1 MSFVVSVAWVCN
13 KQRNK
18 TVTTTRNSFFIGKNP
33 MYRKPSIKPPGGG
46 LIFFKQFWGGGG
58 LKERGGLF
66 NVAKRITCSK
76 NSGWHFQL
84 AFTACLPAALK
95 IKNYLAI
102 ELSFLLLKFLS
113 REGCSL
119 EFSSTGERFLED
131 GLVVPGRYTALSNDK
146 KMVTILH
153 RELERKVEKVKHM
166 KLVVMR
172 PKTKNNMNF
181 QPE

>member
-1 MSFVVSVAWVCN
+1 MGEKLTCKHDTREEAKLYDEFSVGIYHLSTSSS
-13 KQRNK
+13 Q
-18 TVTTTRNSFFIGKNP
+18 
-33 MYRKPSIKPPGGG
+33 YQG
-46 LIFFKQFWGGGG
+46 LVG
-58 LKERGGLF
+58 
-66 NVAKRITCSK
+66 
-76 NSGWHFQL
+76 H
-84 AFTACLPAALK
+84 LP
-95 IKNYLAI
+95 I
-102 ELSFLLLKFLS
+102 ELSFLLCKFLS

-119 EFSSTGERFLED
+119 EFSPTGARFLED

-166 KLVVMR
+166 KLEVMR